1 MGNRD
6 DIIARLM
13 KMKALAERGVGG
25 ERAAAEKLLNEV
37 AEKYG
42 IDLNDLDHEAEEDHS
57 LSLGS
62 GWKLS
67 LFCQLAAL
75 MRLEQYGDAH
85 VRHCLVLANCR
96 YAWSKGRAARRI
108 VKRDRF
114 FRGTKSQ
121 WIELNAKFD
130 VLSRDYETQ
139 RAAFYEAF
147 LRSNDLLLPYG
158 TIRTKFT
165 DEEIK
170 QAELAARLS
179 TGITPSNVRKMIEM

>member
-1 MGNRD
+1 MSSRD

-13 KMKALAERGVGG
+13 KMKALADRGVGG
-25 ERAAAEKLLNEV
+25 ERAAAEKLLAEV

-42 IDLNDLDHEAEEDHS
+42 IDLNDLGHEAEEDHP

-62 GWKLS
+62 GWRLS
-67 LFCQLAAL
+67 LFCQLAAM

-85 VRHCLVLANCR
+85 AKHCLVLVNCR

-114 FRGTKSQ
+114 FRGTKLQ
-121 WIELNAKFD
+121 WVELNAKFD
-130 VLSRDYETQ
+130 ILSRDYEEQ

-158 TIRTKFT
+158 TLRSEFS

-170 QAELAARLS
+170 RAELAERLS
-179 TGITPSNVRKMIEM
+179 VGITPSNVRKMIEG